1 MSFLGPAVI
10 MHAPRG
16 GTDILGAPSAPV
28 SGPVCLGRGVCA
40 LGSSAISSPGRCCLY
55 CVGTGS
61 LTQVLWAPASQAC
74 HPGPTPGPAPS
85 PLTHKEEQGWPGLV
99 VFPCVAWGWGG
110 AQACGRDSEVGK
122 SLMAPT
128 KLCVA
133 GRWECVVEGS
143 LEWGSRGARLQR
155 ACGEQLRGLRQRRG
169 LIRSASRMTEKVPAN
184 VSPLTPRQAFSSRLS
199 GWMLFVVTIRLNSRI
214 PLLPAGGIWAIH

>member
-1 MSFLGPAVI
+1 MARTGGFSMRGLG
-10 MHAPRG
+10 
-16 GTDILGAPSAPV
+16 L
-28 SGPVCLGRGVCA
+28 
-40 LGSSAISSPGRCCLY
+40 
-55 CVGTGS
+55 
-61 LTQVLWAPASQAC
+61 
-74 HPGPTPGPAPS
+74 
-85 PLTHKEEQGWPGLV
+85 
-99 VFPCVAWGWGG
+99 GWGTSLWE
-110 AQACGRDSEVGK
+110 RFEVGK